1 MNMLQENNWLLS
13 VGTFLPMLGV
23 VVMMLIP
30 KASDQSVK
38 LVALATSVATLAV
51 GIFTALKFD
60 FGQAEKMQFVADV
73 EWISVIKSS
82 YLIGV
87 DGISF
92 PLYLLSMVITLL
104 VVIYSLDHVP
114 SPGKPKAFFSLL
126 LVLQTGMAGT
136 FIAQDLILFFVFF
149 ELVLLPMFFLIGVW
163 GGEQRQYASIKFFLY
178 TMFGSALMLVAFLA
192 LFFKTGAESFS
203 IPYLVEN
210 GGSIAKNIQIWIF
223 AGMFV
228 GFAVKVPMF
237 PFHTW
242 LPDAHTQA
250 PTQGS
255 VILAAILLKLGTYG
269 FVRIALPILPDAA
282 REWATVHRRLGRDR
296 HHLWC
301 AWLSCTNRHEALDC
315 VFFSCAHGL
324 CDARHF
330 NADKFRY
337 QRRDV
342 RNGRSRFDNRNVVLH
357 RGKRQ
362 RAIPHT

>member
-1 MNMLQENNWLLS
+1 MF
-13 VGTFLPMLGV
+13 GFLTR
-23 VVMMLIP
+23 
-30 KASDQSVK
+30 K
-38 LVALATSVATLAV
+38 LVYGFAILIGINLLTFVLFFKVNTPDDMARMQLGGKRVTPDAIEKWKAERGYDRPLFYNEKEQGVAQLTNTLFLDSSLRMFA
-51 GIFTALKFD
+51 FD

-203 IPYLVEN
+203 IPYLIEN
-210 GGSIAKNIQIWIF
+210 GEITEPLREGNLIGNGPQVLKDIDLMGNDF
-223 AGMFV
+223 AMGGPGTCGKDGQGVPV
-228 GFAVKVPMF
+228 GDGCPTLRVKSM
-237 PFHTW
+237 TIGG
-242 LPDAHTQA
+242 T
-250 PTQGS
+250 
-255 VILAAILLKLGTYG
+255 AA
-269 FVRIALPILPDAA
+269 
-282 REWATVHRRLGRDR
+282 
-296 HHLWC
+296 
-301 AWLSCTNRHEALDC
+301 
-315 VFFSCAHGL
+315 
-324 CDARHF
+324 
-330 NADKFRY
+330 
-337 QRRDV
+337 
-342 RNGRSRFDNRNVVLH
+342 
-357 RGKRQ
+357 
-362 RAIPHT
+362 